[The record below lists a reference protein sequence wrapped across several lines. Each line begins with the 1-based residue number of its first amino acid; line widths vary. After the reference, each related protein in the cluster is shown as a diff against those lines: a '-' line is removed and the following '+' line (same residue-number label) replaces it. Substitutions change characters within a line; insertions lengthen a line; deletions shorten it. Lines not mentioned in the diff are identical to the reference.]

1 MSGAANHLLCPFKPL
16 PRYQPGQPLEPDS
29 SVVIGERYQPG
40 QPLQCAG
47 GCGQEEPRMM
57 MMMMDTSNLPVIGI
71 SHNRRRNSV
80 RRRRRQ
86 RVIEI

>member
-1 MSGAANHLLCPFKPL
+1 MSGATNHFLCPFKPL

-29 SVVIGERYQPG
+29 SVVVGERYQPG

-47 GCGQEEPRMM
+47 GCGQEEPRM